1 MSSNVVYSNAQT
13 VNSTPSHKKR
23 PQHPSPVNSYR
34 SAVERNGAMKRARW
48 DISSPTPSPP
58 VLSVPLPHVTSSKQ
72 SSAASGTPRRKFQFA
87 ATAQAFQFGFD
98 SPTSSSTTTTSTSPL
113 HGSHRVS
120 RTKRNR
126 ASTTSSF
133 AGGSPYS
140 SYSRP
145 SSFPY
150 RQRVSPVHTQVVD
163 PDDEPYFALAGNDAR
178 AASTMSTAFAFER
191 LRRSTFDE
199 GESFVS
205 KMREWERERSTQQ
218 EQPPSSHQLPIP
230 DAGKMGGA
238 FFGGRDHQHHQH
250 HHQEDAS
257 SGAIYSAASAS
268 YSSSS
273 PPYMSNSISSNSST
287 ATSGSGSDGGI
298 FAFGLSSIAGHSS
311 QRATLEEG
319 RKRSWSIVEEDDATS
334 AYDGGEMEWEVV
346 ASAERPPVGVRSNA
360 ALQPESMHEQA
371 HVQDDSLCFSPS
383 IEAVVPGTETAED
396 GDDEQEDSSSSIEDD
411 SDDDLIFVIGNSVP
425 CGAAAAP
432 AESAGRAVG
441 ASEPFPAVSA
451 EKMISEL
458 SQVFAAGG
466 ADLEDHGVESEA
478 FFELELGGDN
488 AVAAHGHDAGALW
501 H

>member
-1 MSSNVVYSNAQT
+1 MSSNVVYSNAQI
-13 VNSTPSHKKR
+13 VNTPSHKKR

-48 DISSPTPSPP
+48 DVTSPTPSPP
-58 VLSVPLPHVTSSKQ
+58 VLSVPLPPATSQKQ
-72 SSAASGTPRRKFQFA
+72 SPAASGPPRRKFQFA
-87 ATAQAFQFGFD
+87 ATPQAFQFGFD
-98 SPTSSSTTTTSTSPL
+98 SPTSSSTTTSTSPL

-120 RTKRNR
+120 RTKRHR

-133 AGGSPYS
+133 AGGSPYT

-145 SSFPY
+145 STFPY

-163 PDDEPYFALAGNDAR
+163 PDDEPFFALAGNDAR
-178 AASTMSTAFAFER
+178 TASTMDTAFAFER

-199 GESFVS
+199 GESFVN
-205 KMREWERERSTQQ
+205 KMREWEHERSTQQ
-218 EQPPSSHQLPIP
+218 GQAPSSHHQQLRTP
-230 DAGKMGGA
+230 DAGKMGGL
-238 FFGGRDHQHHQH
+238 FGGRDHQQQQH
-250 HHQEDAS
+250 EDAN
-257 SGAIYSAASAS
+257 GAMYSAASAS

-298 FAFGLSSIAGHSS
+298 FAFGLSAGSS
-311 QRATLEEG
+311 LQRPTLEG
-319 RKRSWSIVEEDDATS
+319 VRKRSWSIVEEDDTTS
-334 AYDGGEMEWEVV
+334 ACDAGEMDWEVV
-346 ASAERPPVGVRSNA
+346 ASAQRPPVGLRSNPTLGA
-360 ALQPESMHEQA
+360 ESMHGQV
-371 HVQDDSLCFSPS
+371 HIQDDSLCFSPS

-411 SDDDLIFVIGNSVP
+411 SDDDLIFVIGNNMP
-425 CGAAAAP
+425 GGAP
-432 AESAGRAVG
+432 AESAGRSVG
-441 ASEPFPAVSA
+441 ASEPSAVSA
-451 EKMISEL
+451 ERMIAEL

-488 AVAAHGHDAGALW
+488 AVAAHGPDAGALW
-501 H
+501 Q